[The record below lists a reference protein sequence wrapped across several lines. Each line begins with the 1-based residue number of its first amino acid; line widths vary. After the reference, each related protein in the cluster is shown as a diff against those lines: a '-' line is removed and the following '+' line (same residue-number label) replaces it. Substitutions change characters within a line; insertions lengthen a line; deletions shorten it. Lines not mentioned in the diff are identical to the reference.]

1 MSKDTYE
8 PDIITLNYLAI
19 CDIVFDESLDVTIYG
34 YTFQD
39 KSEKIELELY
49 SNLVTLKNIISCNKE
64 NGNKILDLISSSA
77 NFKKD
82 EPINVDFEEPLDGPL
97 IIENIEL
104 DVYSPYFQN
113 EVGEWVPNEE
123 MGYIIDDFRV
133 MTN

>member
-8 PDIITLNYLAI
+8 PEIITLNNLAI

-82 EPINVDFEEPLDGPL
+82 EPINIDFEEPLDGPL

-113 EVGEWVPNEE
+113 EAGEWVPNEE
-123 MGYIIDDFRV
+123 MGYIIDDFRI